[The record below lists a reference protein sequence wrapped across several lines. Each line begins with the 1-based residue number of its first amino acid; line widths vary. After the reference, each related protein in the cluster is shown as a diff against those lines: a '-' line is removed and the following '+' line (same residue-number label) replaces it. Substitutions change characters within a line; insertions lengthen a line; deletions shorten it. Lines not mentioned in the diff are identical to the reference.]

1 MTNYSG
7 ELVRSTPTALEV
19 ADSYQ
24 QEENL
29 FLHPYPTYGIDRVLL
44 ENREA
49 FDTHRQDSRY
59 PGRSRRPQPPE
70 GIRDLFLER
79 TKNAPR
85 DRHNSGYSSYRA
97 SRDRLNW
104 LLDQWREN
112 YLDHRILPADIEAEL
127 DAWKIITQK
136 FNITDDDV
144 KILPE
149 APFSFDLP
157 QLVIEDTHLVKG
169 LWGSNS
175 VSLIVPPGVKLT
187 GDPGHCSIL
196 DTNATSLEVSDLPI
210 ISPDV
215 FARLCFDGD
224 IKRGPKSTA
233 KALAQSALLV

>member
-24 QEENL
+24 QEETL
-29 FLHPYPTYGIDRVLL
+29 FLHSYPTYGIDRVLL
-44 ENREA
+44 ENRDV
-49 FDTHRQDSRY
+49 FDVHEREPYY
-59 PGRSRRPQPPE
+59 PGMPHQPQPPE

-79 TKNAPR
+79 TKNAPQG
-85 DRHNSGYSSYRA
+85 RHNSGYSSYRA
-97 SRDRLNW
+97 SSDRLSW

-112 YLDHRILPADIEAEL
+112 YLDRHIIPVDRETEL

-136 FNITDDDV
+136 FEITDDDV
-144 KILPE
+144 RVLPE
-149 APFSFDLP
+149 APFRFSLP
-157 QLVIEDTHLVKG
+157 QLVIEDTHLVEG
-169 LWGSNS
+169 LWGSKS
-175 VSLIVPPGVKLT
+175 MSLIVPPGVKLT

-196 DTNATSLEVSDLPI
+196 DTNATSLEVSDLPS